1 MITRLLYVFILLYY
15 PKGFLPEMILY
26 KIAITANTNKMC
38 SRLPVGIPE
47 TIPKNPRIQT
57 TIQITAMSQIRL
69 LIIFRFMVI

>member
-1 MITRLLYVFILLYY
+1 MARLLYVCIHLYY

-38 SRLPVGIPE
+38 SRLPVGIPD

-69 LIIFRFMVI
+69 LIIFCFMVI